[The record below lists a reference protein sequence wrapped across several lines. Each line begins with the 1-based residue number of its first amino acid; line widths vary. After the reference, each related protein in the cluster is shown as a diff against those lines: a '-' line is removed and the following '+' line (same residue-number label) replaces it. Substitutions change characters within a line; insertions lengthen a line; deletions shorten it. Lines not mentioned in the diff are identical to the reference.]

1 MSSTLVQHDPEAVDV
16 RQPANSGTAIQLVF
30 HAEEALAPAAQD
42 IPADSLHAK
51 ALRRLSRN
59 ATPGSAVS
67 GIATGAEADMHPET
81 GQTAHQGQFPV
92 FRGMSISSLA
102 RHASD
107 LVDGD
112 PSPRLLEARL
122 TLGLPSK

>member
-42 IPADSLHAK
+42 ISADSLHAK

-67 GIATGAEADMHPET
+67 GIATGAEADVHPK
-81 GQTAHQGQFPV
+81 TARTTH
-92 FRGMSISSLA
+92 RS
-102 RHASD
+102 
-107 LVDGD
+107 
-112 PSPRLLEARL
+112 
-122 TLGLPSK
+122 